1 METLKE
7 PIKPRSHEVQISANK
22 SANTYVFAA
31 KQALREFGKAEFHAL
46 GTAAPLAVVA
56 AENLVRNKYA
66 TITRIETQTVP
77 LPVKDGSGE
86 MKKAKIVVEVAK
98 ADTFE
103 EAMVEFEKNRKETAD
118 KKEQESKDAK
128 AEK

>member
-1 METLKE
+1 M
-7 PIKPRSHEVQISANK
+7 
-22 SANTYVFAA
+22 
-31 KQALREFGKAEFHAL
+31 
-46 GTAAPLAVVA
+46 
-56 AENLVRNKYA
+56 
-66 TITRIETQTVP
+66 
-77 LPVKDGSGE
+77 KDGSGE